1 MFSCP
6 VGGRESSHPLGAI
19 TVHAQKKP
27 VLRTAIPKEI
37 PRENRIRGS
46 AVSHCKVPFPIN
58 PWCEISAGDN
68 SGTGFP
74 CSAFAGG
81 SWVGDRTHP
90 FGTKMLLQAVLPRHG
105 CPGTAFHG
113 VGNNLQD
120 LPTLSHHH
128 PHAQHP
134 KFLWCLS
141 QNQKQVD
148 FPGPSAPL
156 HEPGV
161 RNSSGVSLPSEMT
174 HIFPKVGDFTSP
186 RAGTGDL
193 CPALVVC

>member
-1 MFSCP
+1 MFFLPCWRARKLPPPGSNHCARSEKACAENSNPQGDSKGKQDPWECSQPLQSAFSCKAQ
-6 VGGRESSHPLGAI
+6 AI
-19 TVHAQKKP
+19 
-27 VLRTAIPKEI
+27 
-37 PRENRIRGS
+37 
-46 AVSHCKVPFPIN
+46 PIN

-113 VGNNLQD
+113 VGSNLQD

-134 KFLWCLS
+134 KFLWCLN

-161 RNSSGVSLPSEMT
+161 RNSSGVSLPSETT
-174 HIFPKVGDFTSP
+174 HIFS
-186 RAGTGDL
+186 
-193 CPALVVC
+193 